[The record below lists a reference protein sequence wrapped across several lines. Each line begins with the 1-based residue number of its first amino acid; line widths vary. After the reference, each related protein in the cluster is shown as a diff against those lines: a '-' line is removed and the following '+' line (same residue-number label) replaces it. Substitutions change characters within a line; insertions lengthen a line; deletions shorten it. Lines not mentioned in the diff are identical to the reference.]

1 MKNFK
6 KKTLVL
12 LSLIVFVCFGCVIGG
27 YASQKQM
34 DSDSI
39 KITILYDNYL
49 HTEGTKTDWG
59 FSCLIEGTEKT
70 ILFDAGTRSDIL
82 MHNIEKLDIDINKIE
97 QIVISH
103 DHGDHYGG
111 LLSASSSDGKENY
124 KGLLS
129 HLRKNHALIMY
140 IPISFRDVLV
150 DNFKAAGAEITKV
163 KEPLEICKDVLLT
176 GEMGGPI
183 KEHALILNTSKGLV
197 VITGCAHPGI
207 AGIVKKAKDILNKN
221 VYFVLGGFHLLQKS
235 DAEVMEII
243 DKFKESG
250 VIKCGATH
258 CTGDRQIEIFKE
270 VFGDNYVG
278 MGVGKVIKISK

>member
-12 LSLIVFVCFGCVIGG
+12 LSLIVFVCFGCVIRG

-82 MHNIEKLDIDINKIE
+82 MHNIKKLDIDINKIE

-111 LLSASSSDGKENY
+111 LLSASSSDGKESY

-129 HLRKNHALIMY
+129 HLRKNHALITY
-140 IPISFRDVLV
+140 IPISFRDILV

-207 AGIVKKAKDILNKN
+207 VDIVRRAKELTDQH
-221 VYFVLGGFHLLQKS
+221 VYLVLGGFHLRDASETRIMNIVEEFKVLGVQKV
-235 DAEVMEII
+235 AP
-243 DKFKESG
+243 
-250 VIKCGATH
+250 CH
-258 CTGDRQIEIFKE
+258 CTGDRALQAFAELYG
-270 VFGDNYVG
+270 GDFIKNGVG
-278 MGVGKVIKISK
+278 MVLRIPQ